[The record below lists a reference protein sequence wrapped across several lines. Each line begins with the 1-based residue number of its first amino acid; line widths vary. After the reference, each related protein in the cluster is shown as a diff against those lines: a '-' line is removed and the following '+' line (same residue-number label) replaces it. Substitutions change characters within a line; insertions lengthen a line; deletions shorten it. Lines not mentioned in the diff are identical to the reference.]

1 MREDC
6 LLFILLKSMDQL
18 TELHSTSHNKL
29 RVAAFESRLAEQMSS
44 LIARHGGEPFSAP
57 ALREVAIE
65 ENAAAWEFAQ
75 RLFNGE
81 VDAIIFL
88 TGVGTRALTRVV
100 ETRVPREQW
109 TQALRG
115 VTTIARGPKPVAA
128 LRELGLTPTFTIPE
142 PNTWR
147 EILAAVDSDIPLNG
161 KRVAVQEYG
170 VSNPQLLDGLRQRG
184 ADVTAVPVYQWALPE
199 DVEPL
204 RDVIRKMTAGE
215 VDVALFTSAQQVRHL
230 MQVAAQEGLESPL
243 REAFRR
249 IVIGSIGP
257 TCTETIQ
264 ELGFTADYEPDR
276 PKMADLVREVMRRA
290 EYLLNRKRTAHANGV
305 NTLQWRR
312 VDMVWERR
320 EERANGRAGDIVT
333 SPPLLPRS
341 PTLSPPPS
349 AFLGACRREPTDYT
363 PIWLMRQAG
372 RYLRE
377 YREIRRRVSFLQ
389 MCKTPELAAEV
400 TLMAVDRLGVDAA
413 IIFADILLVL
423 EPMGVGLKFSR
434 GEGPVIERPVRTAA
448 DVDALREANPDE
460 LSYVFDAIRL
470 TRRALRPDI
479 PLIGFAGA
487 PFTVASYA
495 IEGGGS
501 RHYENTKRMM
511 YSDAGAWH
519 ALMERLTRALTDYL
533 NRQIAAGADAV
544 QLFDSWVGCLSP
556 DDYRDFVQP
565 HVRHLIR
572 GLTPGAPVIHFATG
586 NPALLE
592 LMRDAGGDVIGLDWR
607 VDLAEAWARLGDGV
621 AVQGNLDPLVLFAS
635 PTEIRRRAQRIL
647 QKAAG
652 RPGHIFNLG
661 HGVLP
666 HTPVDHVLALVDA
679 VHEGRRDEG

>member
-1 MREDC
+1 MN
-6 LLFILLKSMDQL
+6 QL
-18 TELHSTSHNKL
+18 TELNSSSHGKL
-29 RVAAFESRLAEQMSS
+29 RVAAFESRLAEQMAS

-57 ALREVAIE
+57 ALREVAME
-65 ENAAAWEFAQ
+65 ENAAALEFAQ
-75 RLFNGE
+75 RLFSGE

-100 ETRVPREQW
+100 ETRFPREQW
-109 TQALRG
+109 TQALRQI
-115 VTTIARGPKPVAA
+115 TTIARGPKPVAA
-128 LRELGLTPTFTIPE
+128 LRELGVTPTFTIPE

-147 EILAAVDSDIPLNG
+147 EILAAVDSDIPLRG

-170 VSNPQLLDGLRQRG
+170 ASNPSLLDGLRQRG
-184 ADVTAVPVYQWALPE
+184 AEVLAVPVYQWALPE
-199 DVEPL
+199 DIEPL
-204 RDVIRKMTAGE
+204 RRVIQKMTAGE
-215 VDVALFTSAQQVRHL
+215 IDVALFTSAPQFRHL
-230 MQVAAQEGLESPL
+230 MHVAAQEGQESPL

-257 TCTETIQ
+257 TCTEAIQ
-264 ELGFTADYEPDR
+264 ELGFTVDYEPDR
-276 PKMADLVREVMRRA
+276 TKMADLVREVMRRA
-290 EYLLNRKRTAHANGV
+290 EYLLNKKRAAHANGV
-305 NTLQWRR
+305 NTLQWKR
-312 VDMVWERR
+312 VDMVWECRGSRVEGR
-320 EERANGRAGDIVT
+320 ETARHSSPVT
-333 SPPLLPRS
+333 RHPSLD
-341 PTLSPPPS
+341 S
-349 AFLGACRREPTDYT
+349 AFLKACRREPTDYT

-377 YREIRRRVSFLQ
+377 YREIRSKVSFLQ

-423 EPMGVGLKFSR
+423 EPMGVGLKFSK

-448 DVDALREANPDE
+448 DVDALREADADE

-470 TRRALRPDI
+470 ARRALRPDI

-501 RHYENTKRMM
+501 RHYENTKRLM

-519 ALMERLTRALTDYL
+519 ALMERLTRALADYL

-565 HVRHLIR
+565 HVRRLIG

-635 PTEIRRRAQRIL
+635 PTEIRRRARRL
-647 QKAAG
+647 LEKAAG

-666 HTPVDHVLALVDA
+666 HTPVDHVLTLVDA
-679 VHEGRRDEG
+679 VHEGGAVHG

>member
-1 MREDC
+1 MN
-6 LLFILLKSMDQL
+6 QL
-18 TELHSTSHNKL
+18 TELNSSSHGKL
-29 RVAAFESRLAEQMSS
+29 RVAAFESRLAEQMAS

-57 ALREVAIE
+57 ALREVAME
-65 ENAAAWEFAQ
+65 ENAAALEFAQ
-75 RLFNGE
+75 RLFSGE

-100 ETRVPREQW
+100 ETRFPREQW
-109 TQALRG
+109 TQALRQI
-115 VTTIARGPKPVAA
+115 TTIARGPKPVAA
-128 LRELGLTPTFTIPE
+128 LRELGVTPTFTIPE

-147 EILAAVDSDIPLNG
+147 EILAAVDSDIPLRG

-170 VSNPQLLDGLRQRG
+170 ASNPSLLDGLRQRG
-184 ADVTAVPVYQWALPE
+184 AEVLAVPVYQWALPE
-199 DVEPL
+199 DIEPL
-204 RDVIRKMTAGE
+204 RRVIQKMTAGGI
-215 VDVALFTSAQQVRHL
+215 DVALFTSAPQFRHL
-230 MQVAAQEGLESPL
+230 MHVAAQEGQESPL

-257 TCTETIQ
+257 TCTEAIQ
-264 ELGFTADYEPDR
+264 ELGFTVDYEPDR
-276 PKMADLVREVMRRA
+276 TKMADLVREVMRRA
-290 EYLLNRKRTAHANGV
+290 EYLLNKKRAAHANGV
-305 NTLQWRR
+305 NTLQWKR
-312 VDMVWERR
+312 VDMVWECRGSRVEGR
-320 EERANGRAGDIVT
+320 ETARHSSPVT
-333 SPPLLPRS
+333 RHPSLD
-341 PTLSPPPS
+341 S
-349 AFLGACRREPTDYT
+349 AFLKACRREPTDYT

-377 YREIRRRVSFLQ
+377 YREIRSKVSFLQ

-423 EPMGVGLKFSR
+423 EPMGVGLKFSK

-448 DVDALREANPDE
+448 DVDALREADADE

-470 TRRALRPDI
+470 ARRALRPDI

-501 RHYENTKRMM
+501 RHYENTKRLM

-519 ALMERLTRALTDYL
+519 ALMERLTRALADYL

-565 HVRHLIR
+565 HVRRLIG

-635 PTEIRRRAQRIL
+635 PTEIRRRARRL
-647 QKAAG
+647 LEKAAG

-666 HTPVDHVLALVDA
+666 HTPVDHVLTLVDA
-679 VHEGRRDEG
+679 VHEGGAVHG

>member
-1 MREDC
+1 MN
-6 LLFILLKSMDQL
+6 QL
-18 TELHSTSHNKL
+18 TGLNSTSHNKL
-29 RVAAFESRLAEQMSS
+29 CVAAFESRLAEQMSS

-65 ENAAAWEFAQ
+65 ENAAALEFAQ

-88 TGVGTRALTRVV
+88 TGVGTRALTRVI
-100 ETRVPREQW
+100 ETRYPREQW
-109 TQALRG
+109 TQALRA

-147 EILAAVDSDIPLNG
+147 EILAAVDSDVPLNG
-161 KRVAVQEYG
+161 KRVIVQEYG
-170 VSNPQLLDGLRQRG
+170 ASNPQLLDGLRQRG
-184 ADVTAVPVYQWALPE
+184 ADVSAVPVYQWALPE

-204 RDVIRKMTAGE
+204 CDAIRKMTAGE
-215 VDVALFTSAQQVRHL
+215 VDVALFTSAQQFRHL
-230 MQVAAQEGLESPL
+230 MQVAAQEGLESQL
-243 REAFRR
+243 REAFQR

-257 TCTETIQ
+257 TCTEAIQ
-264 ELGFTADYEPDR
+264 ELGFTVDYEPDR
-276 PKMADLVREVMRRA
+276 TKMADLVREVMRRA

-312 VDMVWERR
+312 VDMRWHGTMEEKRR
-320 EERANGRAGDIVT
+320 NGRSAERNAETEKRGLSD
-333 SPPLLPRS
+333 SPIRRFPDS
-341 PTLSPPPS
+341 V
-349 AFLGACRREPTDYT
+349 FLKACRREPTDYT
-363 PIWLMRQAG
+363 PVWIMRQAG

-377 YREIRRRVSFLQ
+377 YREIRSKVSFLQ

-423 EPMGVGLKFSR
+423 EPMGVGLKFSK

-448 DVDALREANPDE
+448 DVDALREADPEE

-470 TRRALRPDI
+470 TRRALCPDV

-501 RHYENTKRMM
+501 RNYENTKRMM

-533 NRQIAAGADAV
+533 NRQIATGADAV
-544 QLFDSWVGCLSP
+544 QLFDSWVGCLAP

-565 HVRHLIR
+565 HVRNLIR
-572 GLTPGAPVIHFATG
+572 GLTPGVPVIHFATG
-586 NPALLE
+586 NSALLE
-592 LMRDAGGDVIGLDWR
+592 LMRGAGGDVIGLDWR
-607 VDLAEAWARLGDGV
+607 VDLAEAWTRLGDGV

-635 PTEIRRRAQRIL
+635 PTEIRRRARHIL

-666 HTPVDHVLALVDA
+666 NTPVDHVLALVDA
-679 VHEGRRDEG
+679 VHEGMRDEG

>member
-1 MREDC
+1 MNEP
-6 LLFILLKSMDQL
+6 K
-18 TELHSTSHNKL
+18 ELHSAPANKL
-29 RVAAFESRLAEQMSS
+29 RVAAFESRLAEQMAS

-57 ALREVAIE
+57 ALREVPLE
-65 ENAAAWEFAQ
+65 ENVAALEFAQ

-81 VDAIIFL
+81 VDAVIFL
-88 TGVGTRALTRVV
+88 TGVGTRALTRIVTQSDRLRSS
-100 ETRVPREQW
+100 ETRFTREQW
-109 TQALRG
+109 TQALRQ

-147 EILAAVDSDIPLNG
+147 EILAAVDSDIPLRG

-170 VSNPQLLDGLRQRG
+170 ASNPQLLDGLRQRG
-184 ADVTAVPVYQWALPE
+184 AEVLAVPVYQWALPE
-199 DVEPL
+199 DIEPL
-204 RDVIRKMTAGE
+204 RRVIQKMTAGE
-215 VDVALFTSAQQVRHL
+215 IEVALFTSAQQFRHL

-257 TCTETIQ
+257 TCTEAIQ
-264 ELGFTADYEPDR
+264 ELGFTVDYEPDR
-276 PKMADLVREVMRRA
+276 PKMADLVREVLRRA
-290 EYLLNRKRTAHANGV
+290 EYLLDKKRTAHAHGV
-305 NTLQWRR
+305 NTLRWKR
-312 VDMVWERR
+312 VDMVWECRVSSVECR
-320 EERANGRAGDIVT
+320 ETARHPSLVT
-333 SPPLLPRS
+333 RHPSLD
-341 PTLSPPPS
+341 S
-349 AFLGACRREPTDYT
+349 AFLKACRREPTDYT
-363 PIWLMRQAG
+363 PVWIMRQAG

-377 YREIRRRVSFLQ
+377 YREIRSLVSFLQ

-423 EPMGVGLKFSR
+423 EPMGVGLKFSK
-434 GEGPVIERPVRTAA
+434 GEGPVIERPVRAAA
-448 DVDALREANPDE
+448 DVDALNEVDAEA

-470 TRRALRPDI
+470 TRRALRPDVS
-479 PLIGFAGA
+479 LIGFAGA

-501 RHYENTKRMM
+501 RNYENTKRMM

-565 HVRHLIR
+565 HVRRLIC

-607 VDLAEAWARLGDGV
+607 VDLAEAWARLGDSA

-635 PTEIRRRAQRIL
+635 PTEIRRRVRHIL

-666 HTPVDHVLALVDA
+666 NTPVDHVLTLVDA
-679 VHEGRRDEG
+679 VHEGGLFTDRHG